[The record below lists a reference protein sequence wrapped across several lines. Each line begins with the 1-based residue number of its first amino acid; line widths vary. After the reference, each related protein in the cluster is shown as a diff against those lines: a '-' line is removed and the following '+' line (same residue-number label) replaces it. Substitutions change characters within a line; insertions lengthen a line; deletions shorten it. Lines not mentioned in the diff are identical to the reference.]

1 MIIRLVRSNSFVL
14 LNYHDLFFNFRTLDS
29 DCFLPSVK
37 SAVRVV
43 ERWRINMFQCQ
54 TLVNKIFIGC
64 EASLL
69 HQVLIFDIT
78 YYKGE
83 NKPGFF
89 TVMIIN
95 NHNICLKVIFQKLY
109 ISYILLRSMRSG
121 VLANLAVCND
131 FDLLLTYFISL
142 YIITDIC
149 FTLTIT
155 LIDLN
160 NNLITDYK

>member
-1 MIIRLVRSNSFVL
+1 
-14 LNYHDLFFNFRTLDS
+14 
-29 DCFLPSVK
+29 
-37 SAVRVV
+37 
-43 ERWRINMFQCQ
+43 
-54 TLVNKIFIGC
+54 
-64 EASLL
+64 
-69 HQVLIFDIT
+69 
-78 YYKGE
+78 
-83 NKPGFF
+83 
-89 TVMIIN
+89 
-95 NHNICLKVIFQKLY
+95 
-109 ISYILLRSMRSG
+109 MRSG